1 MLREGVGGKHTQRWK
16 PSAQRDL
23 DRQSLVA
30 AEQVVQVVQVVQ
42 LGLFA
47 QVGKQR
53 LLLVEFAEA

>member
-1 MLREGVGGKHTQRWK
+1 
-16 PSAQRDL
+16 
-23 DRQSLVA
+23 
-30 AEQVVQVVQVVQ
+30 VVQVVQ

>member
-30 AEQVVQVVQVVQ
+30 AEQVVQAVQ
-42 LGLFA
+42 LGLFS